1 MAKSCPTLCHPMDCS
16 TGPGFPIPPYLPEFA
31 QTHVHWI
38 GVAFQPFHPLLLFSS
53 DALNLS
59 QHQSLFQWVGSLH
72 QVARVLELQPR
83 YWSFSLSISPSNE
96 YSGLIS
102 FRIDWFDL
110 LAIQGSLRM
119 SSVPQFEGINSLALH
134 LFYGTALTTVRDHWE
149 DYSFDYMDLCQQ
161 SNVSAF
167 QHTV

>member
-1 MAKSCPTLCHPMDCS
+1 
-16 TGPGFPIPPYLPEFA
+16 
-31 QTHVHWI
+31 
-38 GVAFQPFHPLLLFSS
+38 
-53 DALNLS
+53 
-59 QHQSLFQWVGSLH
+59 
-72 QVARVLELQPR
+72 
-83 YWSFSLSISPSNE
+83 
-96 YSGLIS
+96 
-102 FRIDWFDL
+102 
-110 LAIQGSLRM
+110 M